1 MCIAWCL
8 TVRSCCNA
16 SVLCTDIKSLLICL
30 LCCAVVQ
37 EAQAARTIAQRGVVL
52 VGTAHGIELG
62 GLLKNPDLVRLV
74 GGVTAVTLGG
84 AEAAAN
90 NNGKKVRVW
99 DTLPAVCV
107 MPKLVCLHLPA
118 AGSGGTV
125 LCLSHL
131 QNAVL
136 KAEPSRD

>member
-1 MCIAWCL
+1 
-8 TVRSCCNA
+8 
-16 SVLCTDIKSLLICL
+16 
-30 LCCAVVQ
+30 
-37 EAQAARTIAQRGVVL
+37 VVL